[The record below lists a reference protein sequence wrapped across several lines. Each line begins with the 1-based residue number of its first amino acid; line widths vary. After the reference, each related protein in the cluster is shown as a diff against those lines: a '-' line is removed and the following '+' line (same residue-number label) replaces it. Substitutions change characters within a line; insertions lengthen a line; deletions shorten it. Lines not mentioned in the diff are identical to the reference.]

1 MYVCMYVIN
10 VIWNCSVVL
19 CRRSN
24 SKLRSEG
31 TWLKVL
37 YFFFL
42 MTKVNRGWN
51 PRSGCG
57 ESKSGTMLNPQ
68 VKKEILVRPLKH
80 QYSMLGS
87 FVFVCLWW
95 QLTCFVLSFWF
106 PLSQRASSVE
116 RQVESLREE
125 LLAAQNAA
133 QVLSIFGICCTLPV

>member
-1 MYVCMYVIN
+1 MYVCN
-10 VIWNCSVVL
+10 KCHLKLFCCSL
-19 CRRSN
+19 PPF
-24 SKLRSEG
+24 KLKTAIVRHMA
-31 TWLKVL
+31 KAFV
-37 YFFFL
+37 FFFL
-42 MTKVNRGWN
+42 MKKVNRGWN

-68 VKKEILVRPLKH
+68 VKKGILVRPLKH

-133 QVLSIFGICCTLPV
+133 QVLSIFVIFCTLPV